1 MIFGRMK
8 AWFVLL
14 GGTLTLSLSSC
25 DFLLGTRDNETV
37 NEIFDQG
44 AIDPNAV
51 QSVVGYVQ
59 FCPFGVTSNRPPT
72 SGWVTM
78 KWFM

>member
-51 QSVVGYVQ
+51 QSVVGYVPVLPVWSDFQ
-59 FCPFGVTSNRPPT
+59 SPT
-72 SGWVTM
+72 DV
-78 KWFM
+78 